1 MKTKIFRISKRSI
14 SLLLS
19 MILIFS
25 TTLVGMVTV
34 NAWTSYYLVG
44 DAFGGWNANNTSN
57 PINQSISEG
66 KFYTTVTLTNNT
78 YFKLAA
84 NSKLYGPGD
93 SDSEINVGG
102 GSRMTENKSGALKF
116 VGTTGTYKV
125 CIDLNAHDN
134 DPWIWI
140 EKVSSSSVT
149 YTLMNNSSELGTF
162 TNNNGTY
169 TLTTNLT
176 AGQTYNLYVKD
187 NNNNCYYNNTK
198 SFGTNN
204 SVDLYKYK
212 SSTDLIKF
220 VPGTSGSYTFTW
232 DTAKINESNP
242 YGTLSYTGGS
252 ATTTA
257 KYAIAGNI
265 GGAWN
270 KYDANYA
277 INTPVEDNPN
287 VYYRVVE
294 VTEVKSYFK
303 IVSNESKSYGN
314 SNSDLNIEGYTSS
327 ANAFTTA
334 EVGDKT
340 GTSLYFENT
349 GIYRI
354 YVDQSGT
361 TPKVWVTSD
370 LADVYMTGDIRTHF
384 SDEYQLKANE
394 VVNALTKIGS
404 TVSINYTDYSN
415 YYSFVLTD
423 NENSLNPEF
432 AEYTVLTDKNNYCSF
447 NKSYI
452 TTTDGDEL
460 AMYYVKA
467 YEGCSNVVIHFD
479 HDAKT
484 IYATAEYDKT
494 SSSNGAV
501 NTSSLDDKM
510 VTYYFAVRDDDD
522 SDDGLTYG
530 IKIKYWNNSTGAEG
544 SVEAKTKVYGNTDA
558 TKNSNSIYINANE
571 LYNHGSLSGTNV
583 EFKIYSAQI
592 PVWATSF
599 AFANN
604 SGVIPVH
611 STGEGKSDAASLVLN
626 PNRVYLYYSQG
637 NVGDDYAKGVVLDDS
652 LWQNP
657 SSNTNEVKTKTFTAN
672 AVNYNT
678 SYNNSGTNNGALTGN
693 FNTTIESVYPSN
705 YKHPLYFGYFPMT
718 DTATSNGLN
727 NFIIWDNLAMRN
739 SEQNDDRYYYASV
752 QELTGNKLS
761 SSKNAAGYGKLLGCD
776 NSTMMP
782 LFDYESLA
790 NNTNLANAV
799 YQDLDFPFYESTFN
813 GVTTYSYDSTTDRN
827 RVVSNNNFVVSNDYA
842 VDTIE
847 AGSGKTV
854 GYYPFGNGTYGFST
868 EFDIDFY
875 MTSTGKLKTSDG
887 NGQDIKFNFSGDDD
901 VWVYVDGVLVL
912 DLGGSHKI
920 SAGSINFTDMKVY
933 YKSAIKDSDK
943 ITSISDDFAV
953 SEDYVKTIDLAK
965 LLSVNGVNFDNK
977 DSSTKHTLQMFYM
990 ERGCFNSN
998 CSISF
1003 NLPQNSGLKVSNLI
1017 DTSAVNSGLVSET
1030 LKTANNDYFSY
1041 NITNTLDKNNDVSS
1055 VNTKFDTSLSAA
1067 SALLSDYLTTP
1078 VYPVETTEQIV
1089 RTVQGTSY
1097 ILALANQTN
1106 GTPSATLTVDGNN
1119 IDLSG
1124 VNYTLSDANSSNE
1137 TDASG
1142 QISGDDTFNLLY
1154 GQSANF
1160 ESKIT
1165 PNTILSVK
1173 QNNSLNS
1180 VNSSDNSA
1188 ITAGSSD
1195 RKVSDYYTT
1204 SYTITDDISHK
1215 TIGSGVNNVGNASN
1229 VVADDSSDLADSFYF
1244 ANYSNDTE
1252 NNTTAMTVE
1261 YSNTPAVGEI
1271 VITKQLDSANA
1282 TRAVSSK
1289 FTFNVEFSNIFGGN
1303 SVKSTYENLAYT
1315 VYSTE
1320 SDFTNRENG
1329 SVRYYGNTGIT
1340 IAADQY
1346 AVISGVPVGTNYT
1359 VSENSKFGYKLKSIS
1374 GSANKGTNTV
1384 SVSDNVVSS
1393 NIPLATDN
1401 ALTTVTAVNEL
1412 SAIAVN
1418 FKYYDREVVNG
1429 TPAHIDTEP
1438 TVYTKSYAT
1447 VMDIQVDEKKL
1458 GQEIINYNDDDGD
1471 GEYTVTSLN
1480 TANLISAASTGVDVD
1495 NVIDDYEFW
1504 TSQANAVANI
1514 QTFTNLHTGNKYTE
1528 ETTIHTDC
1536 YGNVQNSGE
1545 NWVTY
1550 YDKSGKK
1557 IAETDLEE
1565 NINNLASIT
1574 VWYFNHPKQYTL
1586 NLHIPVVQGDDP
1598 LLETGTSGYYYGN
1611 ETFSENAYYN
1621 IRIGNEDP
1629 DGSKNV
1635 NDSTDYL
1642 KAYGITTGYTGSY
1655 PEMSRTITTDNGDLL
1670 TFRYWSYDAQGKSIA
1685 STKLYYAYRITRN
1698 LDLYAIYGD
1707 STTSAPGIGLTVYA
1721 NTPDSFF
1728 DVNGVAKTRLNTVM
1742 NPYGCPDSDENIKQ
1756 VAVIY
1761 VKLDGI
1767 ESLTDAQISQISNQI
1782 SEDLNHAELK
1792 LGLNQNIVTVNV
1804 SEKDDKGDFE
1814 YVYDVKPKDEVT
1826 STSSEV
1832 YLTTKNRVQFST
1844 TFKTE
1849 SLAEGKSYNKL
1860 LTFAAMKY
1868 YNTESDTYKWYVS
1881 DNCVKYVRGEA
1892 KNDEQ

>member
-1 MKTKIFRISKRSI
+1 MKTKIKHIGKRS
-14 SLLLS
+14 LA
-19 MILIFS
+19 ILMAIMMLVS
-25 TTLVGMVTV
+25 IMLVGMVSV
-34 NAWTSYYLVG
+34 NAFGSVYLTGPDFGNWQASSSYALTKIDDNHFKGTFTIPGRNTNYEFKVIVDGAFLS
-44 DAFGGWNANNTSN
+44 FGGYWFKSDVTGGEMSLAENKNPDQIVPCTTSGDISITVEYYKQYGNANYLS
-57 PINQSISEG
+57 
-66 KFYTTVTLTNNT
+66 VTQTAT
-78 YFKLAA
+78 K
-84 NSKLYGPGD
+84 
-93 SDSEINVGG
+93 
-102 GSRMTENKSGALKF
+102 
-116 VGTTGTYKV
+116 
-125 CIDLNAHDN
+125 
-134 DPWIWI
+134 
-140 EKVSSSSVT
+140 T
-149 YTLMNNSSELGTF
+149 YTLYNGNNTLGNFTKQPDGKYTFSTQLTGGSSYSLC
-162 TNNNGTY
+162 
-169 TLTTNLT
+169 
-176 AGQTYNLYVKD
+176 VKD
-187 NNNNCYYNNTK
+187 NNNTMY
-198 SFGTNN
+198 SNN
-204 SVDLYKYK
+204 SEDLTSDSKAILYKY
-212 SSTDLIKF
+212 DVANNNY
-220 VPGTSGSYTFTW
+220 VPFIPSQTTNYTFTW
-232 DTAKINESNP
+232 DYTDNAAS
-242 YGTLSYTGGS
+242 GTLSVSGGS
-252 ATTTA
+252 ATTTTA
-257 KYAIAGNI
+257 KYAI
-265 GGAWN
+265 GGGFNNNWN
-270 KYDANYA
+270 TYDSDYA

-287 VYYRVVE
+287 VFYRVVE
-294 VTEVKSYFK
+294 VTGETYFK
-303 IVSNESKSYGN
+303 IFDSNNACYAAGN
-314 SNSDLNIEGYTSS
+314 YNNSGNKCIEDYTSATDFYTTVS
-327 ANAFTTA
+327 AATDTSGNAFYFSTP
-334 EVGDKT
+334 
-340 GTSLYFENT
+340 GT
-349 GIYRI
+349 YRI
-354 YVDQSGT
+354 YVDQSGA

-370 LADVYMTGDIRTHF
+370 LADVYMTDDIRTHF
-384 SDEYQLKANE
+384 SDEYQLKADE
-394 VVNALTKIGS
+394 VVDDLTQIGS

-467 YEGCSNVVIHFD
+467 YEGCTNVVIHFD

-501 NTSSLDDKM
+501 NTSTLDDKK
-510 VTYYFAVRDDDD
+510 VTYYFAVRTEDDN
-522 SDDGLTYG
+522 DDGLSSG
-530 IKIKYWNNSTGAEG
+530 IKIKYWNNSTGAEDTIN
-544 SVEAKTKVYGNTDA
+544 ANTPVYGNTDA

-571 LYNHGSLSGTNV
+571 LYNHGGLSGSSV

-604 SGVIPVH
+604 SGVIPVY
-611 STGEGKSDAASLVLN
+611 STGEDKSDAASLVFN

-637 NVGDDYAKGVVLDDS
+637 STGDDYAKGVVLDDS

-678 SYNNSGTNNGALTGN
+678 SYNNNGTNNGALTGD

-705 YKHPLYFGYFPMT
+705 YKHPLYFGYFPKT
-718 DTATSNGLN
+718 DTASSNGLN

-739 SEQNDDRYYYASV
+739 SEESDDRYYYASV
-752 QELTGNKLS
+752 QDLAGNKLS

-790 NNTNLANAV
+790 SNTNLATAV

-827 RVVSNNNFVVSNDYA
+827 RVVSSNNFVVSNEYA
-842 VDTIE
+842 VDTIA

-854 GYYPFGNGTYGFST
+854 GYYPFGSDTYGFST

-943 ITSISDDFAV
+943 VTSISDDFAV

-1041 NITNTLDKNNDVSS
+1041 NITNTLDKNNAVNS
-1055 VNTKFDTSLSAA
+1055 VNTKFGTSLVAA

-1078 VYPVETTEQIV
+1078 VYPVETTEQIE
-1089 RTVQGTSY
+1089 RTVQDTSY
-1097 ILALANQTN
+1097 ILALANQTT
-1106 GTPSATLTVDGNN
+1106 GTPSATLTVDGNNN

-1124 VNYTLSDANSSNE
+1124 VNYTLSDANSSSE

-1229 VVADDSSDLADSFYF
+1229 VVADDSSDLDDSFYF

-1303 SVKSTYENLAYT
+1303 SVKSTYENLVYT

-1320 SDFTNRENG
+1320 SDFNARTNG
-1329 SVRYYGNTGIT
+1329 SVQYYGNTGIT
-1340 IAADQY
+1340 IAAGQY

-1374 GSANKGTNTV
+1374 GIANNGTNTV

-1401 ALTTVTAVNEL
+1401 ALTTITAVNEL

-1447 VMDIQVDEKKL
+1447 VADIEVDEEEL
-1458 GQEIINYNDDDGD
+1458 GQDIIEYSDDGD

-1480 TANLISAASTGVDVD
+1480 TANLITAASTGVDVD
-1495 NVIDDYEFW
+1495 NVIDEYKFW
-1504 TSQANAVANI
+1504 TSQADAVANI
-1514 QTFTNLHTGNKYTE
+1514 QTFTNLHTGNNYTAD
-1528 ETTIHTDC
+1528 TTIHTDC

-1557 IAETDLEE
+1557 IAETDLEK

-1574 VWYFNHPKQYTL
+1574 VWYFNQPKQYTL
-1586 NLHIPVVQGDDP
+1586 KLHIPGEEP
-1598 LLETGTSGYYYGN
+1598 LTSIGTSGYYYGN
-1611 ETFSENAYYN
+1611 ETFSEKAYYN
-1621 IRIGNEDP
+1621 IRIGKIDP
-1629 DGSKNV
+1629 DDSKNV

-1642 KAYGITTGYTGSY
+1642 EEYGITNGYTGNY
-1655 PEMSRTITTDNGDLL
+1655 PEMSRTITTDDGDL

-1685 STKLYYAYRITRN
+1685 STKLYYAYRITRD

-1761 VKLDGI
+1761 VKLDDI
-1767 ESLTDAQISQISNQI
+1767 EHLTDDQISQISTQI
-1782 SEDLNHAELK
+1782 SDDLNSKELK
-1792 LGLNQNIVTVNV
+1792 LGLNQNIVTVTV

-1868 YNTESDTYKWYVS
+1868 YDTENDTYNWYVS
-1881 DNCVKYVRGEA
+1881 DNCVKYVGGEA
-1892 KNDEQ
+1892 K